1 MTHEQIEQYLENAGY
16 ELGGVTV
23 EEVEILAGVE
33 GFRFDEKR
41 ERYYY
46 KG

>member
-1 MTHEQIEQYLENAGY
+1 MTFEQIEQYLENAGY
-16 ELGGVTV
+16 ETAGMTV
-23 EEVEILAGVE
+23 EEIEVLAGVE
-33 GFRFDEKR
+33 GFSYSEKR